1 MNNIEDNTK
10 MLLQSSANQNT
21 VTSVPAITYV
31 FVGLTSFVLAYFTA
45 MDKGEDSESLPKDKS
60 VTSMLPGLGTTMTDS
75 ENEEEKPSDEES
87 TMKPESETESEP
99 EPSESETNPPA
110 QAPLAGG
117 KKRKNSIKK
126 QIKKIKSK
134 RSTKSRST

>member
-21 VTSVPAITYV
+21 VTSVPAITYL

-45 MDKGEDSESLPKDKS
+45 MDKGEDSESLPKDES
-60 VTSMLPGLGTTMTDS
+60 VTSMLPGLGTAMTES
-75 ENEEEKPSDEES
+75 ENGEEKPSDEES
-87 TMKPESETESEP
+87 TMEPESEP
-99 EPSESETNPPA
+99 EPSESETNPPT

-134 RSTKSRST
+134 RSIKSRST

>member
-1 MNNIEDNTK
+1 
-10 MLLQSSANQNT
+10 MLLQSSTNQNT
-21 VTSVPAITYV
+21 VTSVPAITYL

-45 MDKGEDSESLPKDKS
+45 MDKGEDSESLPKDES
-60 VTSMLPGLGTTMTDS
+60 VTSMLPGLGTAMTES
-75 ENEEEKPSDEES
+75 ENGEEKPSDEES
-87 TMKPESETESEP
+87 TMEPESEP

-134 RSTKSRST
+134 RSIKSRST

>member
-1 MNNIEDNTK
+1 MLYNSSNT
-10 MLLQSSANQNT
+10 QNT

-45 MDKGEDSESLPKDKS
+45 MDKGEDSESLPKDES
-60 VTSMLPGLGTTMTDS
+60 VTSMLPGLGALVTAA
-75 ENEEEKPSDEES
+75 ENGEEKTNDEES
-87 TMKPESETESEP
+87 TTGSEPESES
-99 EPSESETNPPA
+99 SANESETNPPPT
-110 QAPLAGG
+110 PLTGG

-126 QIKKIKSK
+126 QIKKTTSK

>member
-1 MNNIEDNTK
+1 
-10 MLLQSSANQNT
+10 MLLQSSTNQNT
-21 VTSVPAITYV
+21 VTSVPAITYL

-45 MDKGEDSESLPKDKS
+45 MDKGEDSESLPKDES
-60 VTSMLPGLGTTMTDS
+60 VTSMLPGLGTAMTES
-75 ENEEEKPSDEES
+75 ENGEEKPSDEES
-87 TMKPESETESEP
+87 TMEPESEPEP

>member
-21 VTSVPAITYV
+21 VTSVPAITYL

-45 MDKGEDSESLPKDKS
+45 MDKGEDSESLPKDES
-60 VTSMLPGLGTTMTDS
+60 VTSMLPGLGTAMTES
-75 ENEEEKPSDEES
+75 ENGEEKPSDEES
-87 TMKPESETESEP
+87 TMEPESEP

>member
-1 MNNIEDNTK
+1 MNNIEDKVK
-10 MLLQSSANQNT
+10 MLLHSSGNQNT
-21 VTSVPAITYV
+21 VTSVPAVTYL

-45 MDKGEDSESLPKDKS
+45 MDKGEDSESLPKDES
-60 VTSMLPGLGTTMTDS
+60 VTSMLPGLGTAMTES
-75 ENEEEKPSDEES
+75 ENGEEKPSDEES
-87 TMKPESETESEP
+87 TMEPESEP

-126 QIKKIKSK
+126 QIKQIKSK

>member
-10 MLLQSSANQNT
+10 MLLQSSTNQNT
-21 VTSVPAITYV
+21 VTSVPAITYL

-45 MDKGEDSESLPKDKS
+45 MDKGEDSESLPKDES
-60 VTSMLPGLGTTMTDS
+60 VTSMLPGLGTAMTES
-75 ENEEEKPSDEES
+75 ENGEEKPSDEES
-87 TMKPESETESEP
+87 TMEPESEP

>member
-10 MLLQSSANQNT
+10 MFANQNT

-45 MDKGEDSESLPKDKS
+45 MDKGEDSESLPKDES
-60 VTSMLPGLGTTMTDS
+60 VTSMLPGLGALVTAA
-75 ENEEEKPSDEES
+75 ENGEEKTNDEES
-87 TMKPESETESEP
+87 TTTGSEPESESSV
-99 EPSESETNPPA
+99 SESETNPPPT
-110 QAPLAGG
+110 PLTGG

-126 QIKKIKSK
+126 QIKKTTSK
-134 RSTKSRST
+134 RSTKSRSI

>member
-1 MNNIEDNTK
+1 MF
-10 MLLQSSANQNT
+10 ANQNT

-45 MDKGEDSESLPKDKS
+45 MDKGEDSESLPKDES
-60 VTSMLPGLGTTMTDS
+60 VTSMLPGLGALATAA
-75 ENEEEKPSDEES
+75 ENGEEKTNDEES
-87 TMKPESETESEP
+87 TTTGSEPESEP
-99 EPSESETNPPA
+99 ESESSASESETNPPPT
-110 QAPLAGG
+110 PLTGG

>member
-1 MNNIEDNTK
+1 MLYNSSNT
-10 MLLQSSANQNT
+10 QNT

-45 MDKGEDSESLPKDKS
+45 MDKGGDSESLPKDES
-60 VTSMLPGLGTTMTDS
+60 VTSMLPGLGATASEAEEGDDKPNDEASTT
-75 ENEEEKPSDEES
+75 
-87 TMKPESETESEP
+87 ESETEPDQSTYE
-99 EPSESETNPPA
+99 SESKPPP
-110 QAPLAGG
+110 PLAGG

-126 QIKKIKSK
+126 QIKKTTSK